1 MFSQPRHTF
10 FSRIV
15 NFETLVTLTW
25 IVIYSHISWTQN
37 ILQLDGLSVRLSH
50 GESGFDLVNV

>member
-1 MFSQPRHTF
+1 MFCQPRRTF
-10 FSRIV
+10 LTRIV